1 MVIVIIYVV
10 FIWNQVAIDKVGKQR
25 NNTLLNLNQFYK

>member
-10 FIWNQVAIDKVGKQR
+10 INWNQVAIDNVGKQR